1 MKKILGIILICITI
15 YSCGNNNNEFDASGT
30 FESTEII
37 ISSES
42 MGKILNLNI
51 EEGDKINKNEIVGI
65 IDSVQLHLKKMQ
77 LIKNMQSVI
86 SRSPKV
92 STQLSIL
99 KEELKKQI
107 KEQKRLKRLAKANAA
122 SEKQI
127 DDISA
132 SVLILKSKIKALK
145 STLNNNVNSINAQS
159 SAIEIQIAQIE
170 DQLSKCYIKSP
181 TNGSILAKYSQE
193 GEFARV
199 GKPLFKIANL
209 DEVFL
214 KAYINSGQLL
224 NLKLGQSVKVFANFG
239 GDKQREYKGHI
250 SWISNKSE
258 FTPKSIQT
266 QDERE
271 NLVYAIKVKIKNDGY
286 IKLGMYGEV
295 KF

>member
-15 YSCGNNNNEFDASGT
+15 YSCGNNKNEFDASGT

-42 MGKILNLNI
+42 TGKILNLSI

-86 SRSPKV
+86 SRSPKI
-92 STQLSIL
+92 STQLAIL

-145 STLNNNVNSINAQS
+145 STLNNNVNSISAQS

-193 GEFARV
+193 GEFARI

-239 GDKQREYKGHI
+239 GDKQREYKGNI

>member
-15 YSCGNNNNEFDASGT
+15 YSCGNNNNKFDASGT

-42 MGKILNLNI
+42 MGKILNLSI

-92 STQLSIL
+92 STQLAIL

-145 STLNNNVNSINAQS
+145 STLNNNVNSISAQS

-181 TNGSILAKYSQE
+181 INGSILAKYSQE

-239 GDKQREYKGHI
+239 GDKQREYKAHI

>member
-15 YSCGNNNNEFDASGT
+15 YSCGNNNNKFDASGT

-42 MGKILNLNI
+42 MGKILNLSI

-86 SRSPKV
+86 SRSPKI
-92 STQLSIL
+92 STQLAIL

-181 TNGSILAKYSQE
+181 INGSILAKYSQE

>member
-1 MKKILGIILICITI
+1 MKKIIGILLISILIC
-15 YSCGNNNNEFDASGT
+15 SCGNKNNKFDASGT
-30 FESTEII
+30 FESNEVIV
-37 ISSES
+37 SSEI

-51 EEGDKINKNEIVGI
+51 DEGDKINKNQMVGI

-77 LIKNMQSVI
+77 LIKNMQSVK

-92 STQLSIL
+92 STQLAIL
-99 KEELKKQI
+99 KEELKKQT
-107 KEQKRLKRLAKANAA
+107 KEKNRLLRLAKLNAA
-122 SEKQI
+122 SEKQV
-127 DDISA
+127 DDIKA

-170 DQLSKCYIKSP
+170 DQISKCYIKSP
-181 TNGSILAKYSQE
+181 INGSVLAKYAQE
-193 GEFARV
+193 GEFATM
-199 GKPLFKIANL
+199 GKPLFKIANI
-209 DEVFL
+209 DDVFL
-214 KAYINSGQLL
+214 KAYVNSGQLL
-224 NLKLGQSVKVFANFG
+224 NLKLGQNVKVFANFG
-239 GDKQREYKGHI
+239 GDKQKEYKGVI

-266 QDERE
+266 RDERE
-271 NLVYAIKVKIKNDGY
+271 NLVYAIKVKINNDGY

>member
-1 MKKILGIILICITI
+1 MKKILGIILICIII
-15 YSCGNNNNEFDASGT
+15 YSCGNNNNKFDASGT

-42 MGKILNLNI
+42 TGKILNLNI

-132 SVLILKSKIKALK
+132 SVLILKS
-145 STLNNNVNSINAQS
+145 NSSNELQF
-159 SAIEIQIAQIE
+159 IE
-170 DQLSKCYIKSP
+170 
-181 TNGSILAKYSQE
+181 
-193 GEFARV
+193 
-199 GKPLFKIANL
+199 
-209 DEVFL
+209 
-214 KAYINSGQLL
+214 
-224 NLKLGQSVKVFANFG
+224 
-239 GDKQREYKGHI
+239 
-250 SWISNKSE
+250 
-258 FTPKSIQT
+258 
-266 QDERE
+266 
-271 NLVYAIKVKIKNDGY
+271 
-286 IKLGMYGEV
+286 
-295 KF
+295 

>member
-42 MGKILNLNI
+42 MGKILNLSI

-92 STQLSIL
+92 STQLAIL

-181 TNGSILAKYSQE
+181 INGSILAKYSQE